1 MLKFPLELMDLRTVR
16 NTDVFAYADF
26 IFVSLLDKCHS
37 LYGTNI
43 EDQNKKDFSYVV
55 RTVKLLFRDYRV
67 VWVDKKG
74 SPHTKIAT
82 LPETTKA
89 GYSLEYSLTSH
100 GDVSWTVR
108 LIDSQKIICSGIFP
122 PWEKLC

>member
-43 EDQNKKDFSYVV
+43 EDQNKKDFSYVG

-89 GYSLEYSLTSH
+89 GYSLEYLLTNH

-122 PWEKLC
+122 PWEKSC